1 MVYYDSTK
9 VVRGIRS
16 ELVLRLESMGFGTR
30 TMFPPPVDMIGPY
43 RTRKILLRSDPA
55 PGMNRKRSSPA
66 GSMQVR
72 SPSKASSDGAVLAP
86 FNPTFWS
93 QNSVAHALSP
103 STRATCKSRD
113 GEGIWQAG
121 TMQQRSNCL
130 KMLWVADSCW
140 RQRSSIHVSF
150 SILHG
155 SLSAQGCSGTK
166 SKSW

>member
-1 MVYYDSTK
+1 MIVLK
-9 VVRGIRS
+9 LFGAS
-16 ELVLRLESMGFGTR
+16 EANWSWDLSPWALAL
-30 TMFPPPVDMIGPY
+30 GPCSLHLWIY
-43 RTRKILLRSDPA
+43 RTRKILLRWDPA

-72 SPSKASSDGAVLAP
+72 SPSKASSDGAVLVP

-103 STRATCKSRD
+103 STRATRKSRD